1 MAPADEKVWRQYP
14 LDNMLSK
21 THLHSEF
28 PFRTTR
34 DQIYASPCL
43 GAPPSANAV
52 LPASEIVF
60 LEGLRESV
68 APSGPAGFWGRVSA
82 GRCLDMS

>member
-1 MAPADEKVWRQYP
+1 MALADEKVWRQYP

-34 DQIYASPCL
+34 DQIYTS
-43 GAPPSANAV
+43 NAV

>member
-28 PFRTTR
+28 PFRQLGIRSTR
-34 DQIYASPCL
+34 LRALELLRVQTLYCQPQKLSFLKGL
-43 GAPPSANAV
+43 GKV
-52 LPASEIVF
+52 
-60 LEGLRESV
+60 
-68 APSGPAGFWGRVSA
+68 
-82 GRCLDMS
+82 

>member
-14 LDNMLSK
+14 LDNMLSQ

-34 DQIYASPCL
+34 GQIYTFRALELLRVQTLYCQPQKLS
-43 GAPPSANAV
+43 
-52 LPASEIVF
+52 F
-60 LEGLRESV
+60 LEGLGKV
-68 APSGPAGFWGRVSA
+68 
-82 GRCLDMS
+82 